1 MLKEKQPDAVNKMN
15 LENDQNMIKGI
26 LQRYLRR
33 DSYINY
39 YEVDSFIGEM
49 RELLDEDV
57 QVMIK
62 ETSYLDAFYLTS
74 EIFLTTGSVD
84 MDDPCCCLAK
94 LAENCNAIW
103 VLLLEMVP
111 MDTKKVMFQWFTS
124 HLDNTMTCFMEEY
137 IEKLLMES
145 FTEQEFVE
153 ALLSFTD
160 RKVAEYEAKTDS
172 WARRYFTEKWAL
184 RYLELMN
191 ITGSSWAEQ
200 QVYCKK
206 HWMSSGIRMYYIDQC
221 IDRKEYDTAIAMLK
235 ESQLLDKEYK
245 GLVWEHGL
253 KLKEL
258 NLLSGQKNDIILQQ
272 VKDRNNEE
280 ISIIAEY

>member
-1 MLKEKQPDAVNKMN
+1 
-15 LENDQNMIKGI
+15 
-26 LQRYLRR
+26 
-33 DSYINY
+33 
-39 YEVDSFIGEM
+39 
-49 RELLDEDV
+49 
-57 QVMIK
+57 
-62 ETSYLDAFYLTS
+62 
-74 EIFLTTGSVD
+74 
-84 MDDPCCCLAK
+84 
-94 LAENCNAIW
+94 
-103 VLLLEMVP
+103 

-124 HLDNTMTCFMEEY
+124 HLDNTMTYFMEEY
-137 IEKLLMES
+137 IEKLLMEN

-153 ALLSFTD
+153 ALLFFTD
-160 RKVAEYEAKTDS
+160 EKVAESEVKADT
-172 WARRYFTEKWAL
+172 WARSYFMEKWAL
-184 RYLELMN
+184 RHLELMN

-258 NLLSGQKNDIILQQ
+258 NLLSGQKNGIILQ
-272 VKDRNNEE
+272 
-280 ISIIAEY
+280 